1 MGLAMRLTPL
11 QRETNAELK
20 HEIVLRRK
28 QRLLRENERLEHEAR
43 DRALNTALM
52 AEIELT
58 RKQRRGMLVAGFILL
73 AGLAGTLVTQ
83 GA

>member
-1 MGLAMRLTPL
+1 MRRSPL
-11 QRETNAELK
+11 EREINAELK
-20 HEIVLRRK
+20 LEIVLRRK

-58 RKQRRGMLVAGFILL
+58 RKRRKGMIAAGFILL

-83 GA
+83 GAG